1 MFKVNFFLTIKLVH
15 SKRNHMSNKSNTGSD
30 IQGLTR
36 LITDATIGLTD
47 VVEAIHKRVIH
58 PPFLPSTPIQ
68 YLISNIASLTYKNVR
83 RTTQFIGEGLDRGIG
98 QLTPLFKE
106 IKTTD
111 EREAFRCIING
122 VVGDYLGDKEN
133 PLKITMQ
140 LRYQSKAMEL
150 DQKSIKEA
158 YPTINGKILLMVH
171 GSCLGDFQWTRKGHN
186 HGEKLAE
193 EFNKTPIYLNYN
205 SGLHVSTNGQRFSE
219 LLEELVNNWPVPV
232 EEIIIV
238 SHSMGG
244 LVARSAFYYGNKG
257 QKTWTKYLKKVVF
270 MGTPH
275 HGSQLERT
283 GNYVDV
289 ILNSIHYTKPF
300 ARLGKI
306 RSAGVTDLRYGNLI
320 DEDWNG
326 NDRFERTGDQRA
338 SLPLPEE
345 VDFYSIAAVTG
356 KKIKSKSNRILGD
369 GLVNIKSALG
379 EHVNPAKN
387 LHLKKASK
395 LIVYE
400 TAHIDLLSSLTVYA
414 KLKEWLI

>member
-1 MFKVNFFLTIKLVH
+1 
-15 SKRNHMSNKSNTGSD
+15 
-30 IQGLTR
+30 
-36 LITDATIGLTD
+36 
-47 VVEAIHKRVIH
+47 
-58 PPFLPSTPIQ
+58 
-68 YLISNIASLTYKNVR
+68 
-83 RTTQFIGEGLDRGIG
+83 
-98 QLTPLFKE
+98 
-106 IKTTD
+106 
-111 EREAFRCIING
+111 
-122 VVGDYLGDKEN
+122 
-133 PLKITMQ
+133 
-140 LRYQSKAMEL
+140 MEL